1 MTRLLTGK
9 LAGVV
14 LGLIG
19 LWCLPRPA
27 AADACSASCDDTQ
40 CTGDCLISPP
50 GSPQLRGTCGG
61 IESGLGRNCQMND
74 PALWRGGG
82 IAGCRNPL
90 SAEGWAIV
98 RFHAEHP
105 QRRPRAIKIVRAS
118 SAAFAEFLKSHMTTV
133 MAAGSFTPTSEV
145 LVAAPPGPCE
155 DLWSFLPFPAPAFG
169 EAGSGEPGVVYFR
182 AVTDGAK
189 HISSFEVLYSETSE
203 AETQRLLAYGKA
215 YLSVWSPRDPTMPVE
230 AYGALMESDG
240 SVGYMIEAGS
250 FPGASLRT
258 RP

>member
-9 LAGVV
+9 LAGVA
-14 LGLIG
+14 LGMIG

-27 AADACSASCDDTQ
+27 TANACAAPCNATLCS
-40 CTGDCLISPP
+40 GDCTLSPP
-50 GSPQLRGTCGG
+50 GSPQLEGVCGDIG
-61 IESGLGRNCQMND
+61 SSLGRSCQMND

-82 IAGCRNPL
+82 IIGCGNSL

-98 RFHAEHP
+98 RFHVVPP
-105 QRRPRAIKIVRAS
+105 QSRPRSIKVIRAS
-118 SAAFAEFLKSHMTTV
+118 SDELAEFLKSHMTMV
-133 MAAGSFTPTSEV
+133 AFGSFTSTSEV

-155 DLWSFLPFPAPAFG
+155 ALWALLPFPAPAFE
-169 EAGSGEPGVVYFR
+169 EAGPGGPEVVYFR

-189 HISSFEVLYSETSE
+189 HISSFEVLYSETNA

-215 YLSVWSPRDPTMPVE
+215 YLSVWSLHNPTMPVE
-230 AYGALMESDG
+230 VYGSLMEVNG

-250 FPGASLRT
+250 LLRSL
-258 RP
+258 